1 MGRPWKDKG
10 HSNCIVM
17 VVVSVVAFSSDD
29 PSTIPATVFVL
40 SVKRAIMNKKEAG
53 VGPKKL
59 TKSAKMIKFDIKT
72 KSNLM

>member
-1 MGRPWKDKG
+1 M
-10 HSNCIVM
+10 
-17 VVVSVVAFSSDD
+17 VAFSSDD

-72 KSNLM
+72 KSKLM